1 MLNKE
6 VLINIFKKLLE
17 EAKNSCDDFN
27 SADGKIGDGDLGV
40 TILHGLEEINNTIN
54 KFSDDIGANF
64 MLCSQAF
71 VKKSGSSFGT
81 LIAFSFMNISKNL
94 KGKTECNHDDIISIF
109 ETALKT
115 ILERG
120 KTNLGDKTI
129 ADTLDL
135 IIKNLKVN
143 QNYSDVFKSS
153 TKQALE
159 DFKGK
164 KIRIGRARMFE
175 DKTKDLDDP
184 GMFALN
190 RLTSVFQLMETLILL
205 ALVIVVG
212 WVLFR
217 PFSKRELDKYND
229 RDNWPNMDL

>member
-6 VLINIFKKLLE
+6 ILISIFQKLYEKAKKSYDE
-17 EAKNSCDDFN
+17 FN
-27 SADGKIGDGDLGV
+27 TADGKIGDGDLGI
-40 TILHGLEEINNTIN
+40 TILNGFEEINNNIN
-54 KFSDDIGANF
+54 KFSDDMGANF
-64 MLCSQAF
+64 LICSQAF

-94 KGKTECNHDDIISIF
+94 KEKTECSHEDIIDIF

-120 KTNLGDKTI
+120 KTSLGDKTI
-129 ADTLDL
+129 ADSLDL
-135 IIKNLKVN
+135 IIKMLKDN
-143 QNYSDVFKSS
+143 KNYSNVFKLA
-153 TKQALE
+153 TKRALD

-184 GMFALN
+184 GMLALN
-190 RLTSVFQLMETLILL
+190 RLTEVF
-205 ALVIVVG
+205 
-212 WVLFR
+212 
-217 PFSKRELDKYND
+217 
-229 RDNWPNMDL
+229 

>member
-6 VLINIFKKLLE
+6 VLTNIFKKLLE
-17 EAKNSCDDFN
+17 EAKNSYDEFN
-27 SADGKIGDGDLGV
+27 TADGKIGDGDLGV
-40 TILHGLEEINNTIN
+40 TILHGIEEVNNNIS
-54 KFSDDIGANF
+54 KFSNDMGANF

-94 KGKTECNHDDIISIF
+94 KGKSDCNHEDIVAIF

-129 ADTLDL
+129 ADSLDL
-135 IIKNLKVN
+135 IVKKLKDN
-143 QNYSDVFKSS
+143 QNYSEVFKSA
-153 TKQALE
+153 TKEALD

-164 KIRIGRARMFE
+164 KIKIGRARMFE

-190 RLTSVFQLMETLILL
+190 KLSNVF
-205 ALVIVVG
+205 
-212 WVLFR
+212 
-217 PFSKRELDKYND
+217 
-229 RDNWPNMDL
+229 

>member
-6 VLINIFKKLLE
+6 ILISIFHKLYE
-17 EAKNSCDDFN
+17 EAKKSHDEFN
-27 SADGKIGDGDLGV
+27 VADGKIGDGDLGI
-40 TILHGLEEINNTIN
+40 TILNGFEEINKNIN
-54 KFSDDIGANF
+54 KFSDDMGANF
-64 MLCSQAF
+64 MICSQAF

-81 LIAFSFMNISKNL
+81 LIAFSFMNISKNS
-94 KGKTECNHDDIISIF
+94 KGKTECNHENIINIF

-120 KTNLGDKTI
+120 KTKLGDKTI
-129 ADTLDL
+129 ADSLDL
-135 IIKNLKVN
+135 IIKKLKN
-143 QNYSDVFKSS
+143 NTNYPEAIKLA

-164 KIRIGRARMFE
+164 KILIGRARMFE

-190 RLTSVFQLMETLILL
+190 KLSEAF
-205 ALVIVVG
+205 
-212 WVLFR
+212 
-217 PFSKRELDKYND
+217 
-229 RDNWPNMDL
+229 

>member
-6 VLINIFKKLLE
+6 VLTNIFKKLFD
-17 EAKNSCDDFN
+17 EAKCSYDDFN

-40 TILHGLEEINNTIN
+40 TVLHGLEEVNNSIN
-54 KFSDDIGANF
+54 KFSDDMGTNF

-94 KGKTECNHDDIISIF
+94 KGKTVCNHEDIVAIF

-129 ADTLDL
+129 ADSLDL
-135 IIKNLKVN
+135 IIKNLKDN
-143 QNYSDVFKSS
+143 QNYSEVLKLS

-164 KIRIGRARMFE
+164 KIKIGRARMFE

-190 RLTSVFQLMETLILL
+190 RLSSIF
-205 ALVIVVG
+205 
-212 WVLFR
+212 
-217 PFSKRELDKYND
+217 
-229 RDNWPNMDL
+229 

>member
-1 MLNKE
+1 MLDKE
-6 VLINIFKKLLE
+6 VLINIFKKLLDQ
-17 EAKNSCDDFN
+17 AKNSYDDFN

-40 TILHGLEEINNTIN
+40 TILHGLEEVNNNIN
-54 KFSDDIGANF
+54 KFSDDLGANF

-71 VKKSGSSFGT
+71 VKRSGSSFGT

-94 KGKTECNHDDIISIF
+94 KGKVECNHDDIIVIF

-120 KTNLGDKTI
+120 KTKLGDKTI
-129 ADTLDL
+129 ADSIDL
-135 IIKNLKVN
+135 IIKNLKDN
-143 QNYSDVFKSS
+143 QNYSGVFKLS

-164 KIRIGRARMFE
+164 KIKIGRARMFE
-175 DKTKDLDDP
+175 DKTMDLDDP

-190 RLTSVFQLMETLILL
+190 RL
-205 ALVIVVG
+205 A
-212 WVLFR
+212 
-217 PFSKRELDKYND
+217 SKF
-229 RDNWPNMDL
+229 

>member
-1 MLNKE
+1 MLNKV
-6 VLINIFKKLLE
+6 VLTNIFKKLLE
-17 EAKNSCDDFN
+17 EAKNSYDDFN

-40 TILHGLEEINNTIN
+40 TILHGLEEVNNNIN
-54 KFSDDIGANF
+54 KFTDDMGANF

-94 KGKTECNHDDIISIF
+94 KGKSECNHNDIVDIF
-109 ETALKT
+109 ETALET

-129 ADTLDL
+129 ADSLNL
-135 IIKNLKVN
+135 IIKNLKDN
-143 QNYSDVFKSS
+143 KNYSNVFKSA
-153 TKQALE
+153 TKQALD

-164 KIRIGRARMFE
+164 KIKIGRARMFE

-184 GMFALN
+184 GMFAIYK
-190 RLTSVFQLMETLILL
+190 LTQF
-205 ALVIVVG
+205 
-212 WVLFR
+212 
-217 PFSKRELDKYND
+217 
-229 RDNWPNMDL
+229 

>member
-6 VLINIFKKLLE
+6 VLESIFEKLLSQ
-17 EAKNSCDDFN
+17 AKKSHDEFN
-27 SADGKIGDGDLGV
+27 EADGKIGDGDLGI
-40 TILHGLEEINNTIN
+40 TILNGIKEINNNFN
-54 KFSDDIGANF
+54 KFSDDMGANF

-94 KGKTECNHDDIISIF
+94 KGKNECNHEDIINIF
-109 ETALKT
+109 ITALKT
-115 ILERG
+115 IQERG
-120 KTNLGDKTI
+120 KTNLGAKTI
-129 ADTLDL
+129 ADSLDL
-135 IIKNLKVN
+135 IIKKLKNN
-143 QNYSDVFKSS
+143 QNYSEVFKSS

-164 KIRIGRARMFE
+164 KILIGRARMFE

-190 RLTSVFQLMETLILL
+190 KLSEAF
-205 ALVIVVG
+205 
-212 WVLFR
+212 
-217 PFSKRELDKYND
+217 
-229 RDNWPNMDL
+229 

>member
-6 VLINIFKKLLE
+6 ILINIFKKLLE
-17 EAKNSCDDFN
+17 EAKNSYDDFN
-27 SADGKIGDGDLGV
+27 ATDGKIGDGDLGV
-40 TILHGLEEINNTIN
+40 TILHGLEEVNNNIN
-54 KFSDDIGANF
+54 KFNDDMGANF
-64 MLCSQAF
+64 MLCSKAF

-94 KGKTECNHDDIISIF
+94 KGKSECNHEDILSIF
-109 ETALKT
+109 EISLKT

-129 ADTLDL
+129 ADSLDL
-135 IIKNLKVN
+135 IIRNLKNN
-143 QNYSDVFKSS
+143 QNYAEVFKSS

-164 KIRIGRARMFE
+164 KIKIGRARMFE
-175 DKTKDLDDP
+175 DKTMDLDDP

-190 RLTSVFQLMETLILL
+190 RLSSVF
-205 ALVIVVG
+205 
-212 WVLFR
+212 
-217 PFSKRELDKYND
+217 
-229 RDNWPNMDL
+229 

>member
-6 VLINIFKKLLE
+6 ILINIFKKLLE
-17 EAKNSCDDFN
+17 EAKKSYDDFN
-27 SADGKIGDGDLGV
+27 TADGKIGDGDLGV
-40 TILHGLEEINNTIN
+40 TVLHGLEEINNNTN
-54 KFSDDIGANF
+54 KFSDDLGVNF
-64 MLCSQAF
+64 MVCSQAF
-71 VKKSGSSFGT
+71 VKRSGSSFGT

-94 KGKTECNHDDIISIF
+94 KGKTECNHDDILIIF

-135 IIKNLKVN
+135 IIKNLKDN

-190 RLTSVFQLMETLILL
+190 RLTSVF
-205 ALVIVVG
+205 
-212 WVLFR
+212 
-217 PFSKRELDKYND
+217 
-229 RDNWPNMDL
+229 